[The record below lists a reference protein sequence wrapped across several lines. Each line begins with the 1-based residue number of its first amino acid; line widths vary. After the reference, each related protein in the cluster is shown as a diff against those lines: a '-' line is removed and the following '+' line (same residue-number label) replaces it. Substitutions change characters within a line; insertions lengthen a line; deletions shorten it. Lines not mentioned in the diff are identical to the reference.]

1 MHAVIN
7 PVIVLFLGQEV
18 GMGREADRMRLQ
30 TAQEEQE
37 EVIEKRRRR

>member
-18 GMGREADRMRLQ
+18 RMGREADQMRLQ
-30 TAQEEQE
+30 TEEE
-37 EVIEKRRRR
+37 EVMEKRRNGA